1 VDGCAQG
8 FCIVVPMDITALI
21 LAFRGGGWGMGILGA
36 IALIFGFILIGGYT
50 MVGIGLTF
58 GPGYNF

>member
-1 VDGCAQG
+1 
-8 FCIVVPMDITALI
+8 MDITALI